1 MDIIFKGRQT
11 DVPTRFREYAAAKLN
26 RLEKLDS
33 RALRVDVEISV
44 ERNPRLASQKERV
57 ELTIRSPGPA
67 IRAEAA
73 AEDRLAALDLALA
86 KLDSRLRR
94 ALDRRKSHH
103 GGHWPYRLF
112 GPRAGEPGEADGA
125 ASPATTA
132 AAAAAAPEARG
143 ARAGSARDSDSVVPI
158 EMEGDGPL
166 VVRQKF
172 HQAAPMS
179 IDQALLEM
187 ELVGHDFY
195 LFHDIEEGMPSVVYR
210 RRGYQYGVIRLA
222 DNSAAGRSPETA
234 APNTASAKGP
244 ATTAAGR

>member
-1 MDIIFKGRQT
+1 MPPVAGEGRSGTGMLRWPQQADVGSKTRSAGRVPLPHSGSKGAGVMDIIFKGRQT

-57 ELTIRSPGPA
+57 ELTIRSRGPA

-103 GGHWPYRLF
+103 GGHWPYRL
-112 GPRAGEPGEADGA
+112 
-125 ASPATTA
+125 
-132 AAAAAAPEARG
+132 
-143 ARAGSARDSDSVVPI
+143 
-158 EMEGDGPL
+158 
-166 VVRQKF
+166 
-172 HQAAPMS
+172 
-179 IDQALLEM
+179 
-187 ELVGHDFY
+187 
-195 LFHDIEEGMPSVVYR
+195 
-210 RRGYQYGVIRLA
+210 
-222 DNSAAGRSPETA
+222 
-234 APNTASAKGP
+234 
-244 ATTAAGR
+244 